1 MLGEFLAGYPIT
13 PCSPGNPG
21 KDYAMHMNDKS
32 HLLIID
38 DEPTVRDT
46 LKEILE
52 WHGYAVSVAG
62 TGAEALQ
69 FVSRNQP
76 DMALVDMMLPD
87 TWGTELIRVLKKIH
101 PRLLCII
108 ITGDTSTDT
117 VIDALHQGAEGY
129 FQKPLNMEIV
139 LPRIEA
145 LLEKKRLQEEIRHLN
160 ELPRIIIDGINES
173 IAIINISDFSIVSA
187 NKVFVRETGLAEH
200 EVIGRPCYA
209 VTHHLAAPCTAP
221 EHTCPI
227 RETLATGSHA
237 SAEHVHYDRR
247 GKKSYME
254 ITVSPIM
261 DTAGKVVQVIHVS
274 RDITRKKELEISL
287 QEERLLLEKTNRQ
300 LAQAYNELKQ
310 TQTQIVQQE
319 KMASIGQLAA
329 GVAHEINNP
338 MGFISSNLSTLDK
351 YLEKLTRFM
360 ALQDTF
366 ITGLQNEKAMAELRD
381 QRKNLKIDYLIKD
394 IPALIAESRDGAERV
409 RVIVQNLKNF
419 SRVDNNATGLTSI
432 NDCLETTLNIIRNEL
447 KYKAEINREYGDLPR
462 VQGSAQQ
469 LNQVFMNILVNAA
482 QAMETKGSISIR
494 TWREKNSVLIS
505 IADTG
510 CGIAQQNLSRIF
522 DPFFTTKEVG
532 KGTGLGMSIA
542 YDIIKKHHGTITVE
556 SEAGRGTTFTVTLPV
571 AEETAQ
577 ENTRSQKSGEGIKN
591 KDP

>member
-1 MLGEFLAGYPIT
+1 
-13 PCSPGNPG
+13 
-21 KDYAMHMNDKS
+21 
-32 HLLIID
+32 
-38 DEPTVRDT
+38 
-46 LKEILE
+46 
-52 WHGYAVSVAG
+52 
-62 TGAEALQ
+62 
-69 FVSRNQP
+69 
-76 DMALVDMMLPD
+76 
-87 TWGTELIRVLKKIH
+87 
-101 PRLLCII
+101 
-108 ITGDTSTDT
+108 
-117 VIDALHQGAEGY
+117 
-129 FQKPLNMEIV
+129 
-139 LPRIEA
+139 
-145 LLEKKRLQEEIRHLN
+145 
-160 ELPRIIIDGINES
+160 
-173 IAIINISDFSIVSA
+173 
-187 NKVFVRETGLAEH
+187 
-200 EVIGRPCYA
+200 
-209 VTHHLAAPCTAP
+209 
-221 EHTCPI
+221 
-227 RETLATGSHA
+227 
-237 SAEHVHYDRR
+237 
-247 GKKSYME
+247 ME

-261 DTAGKVVQVIHVS
+261 DTAGKVIQVIHVS

-287 QEERLLLEKTNRQ
+287 REERLLLEKTNRQ

-338 MGFISSNLSTLDK
+338 MGFISSNLSTLDN

-366 ITGLQNEKAMAELRD
+366 ITGSRNEQAMAELRD

-419 SRVDNNATGLTSI
+419 SRVDDNATGLTSI

-447 KYKAEINREYGDLPR
+447 KYKAEISREYGDLPR

-494 TWREKNSVLIS
+494 TWREKDSVLIS

-542 YDIIKKHHGTITVE
+542 YDIIKKHNGAITVE
-556 SEAGRGTTFTVTLPV
+556 SEAGSGTTFTVTLPV
-571 AEETAQ
+571 AEETA
-577 ENTRSQKSGEGIKN
+577 
-591 KDP
+591 